1 MVKMVVFTVALTRGD
16 EYERAEGERRRGGD
30 GERPSSSR
38 LERPHGYIASS
49 EPPRETTVT
58 TVEAGSSSVK
68 VVDATFPA

>member
-1 MVKMVVFTVALTRGD
+1 MSAYAGCAGTSRSAQRANAAAAEMANAL
-16 EYERAEGERRRGGD
+16 RR
-30 GERPSSSR
+30 SR